1 MIVLEKKM
9 RKVKCRQRIIE
20 HKRIKVEVTGEWRM
34 GERNNGRMEME
45 KRTGKGMKRQKSVG
59 GKKREGSV
67 YHGRRKVIS

>member
-1 MIVLEKKM
+1 MIVLEKKA

-34 GERNNGRMEME
+34 GERNNGRME
-45 KRTGKGMKRQKSVG
+45 KRTGKGMKRQKRVG
-59 GKKREGSV
+59 GKKREGRV